1 MIYTYPDY
9 YKKFSCIADKC
20 PDTCCGKWQI
30 VIDDDSLER
39 YQEYDGDYRPELHRK
54 VNWKEGVFRHGRSG
68 KCAFC
73 EMTCCV
79 ICIYIWVRKAFVP
92 PAGNIRDIRK
102 NSRMCARFRYHFHVL
117 RWHVY

>member
-39 YQEYDGDYRPELHRK
+39 YQEYDGCLLYTSDAAEITD
-54 VNWKEGVFRHGRSG
+54 RSFTE
-68 KCAFC
+68 K
-73 EMTCCV
+73 
-79 ICIYIWVRKAFVP
+79 
-92 PAGNIRDIRK
+92 
-102 NSRMCARFRYHFHVL
+102 
-117 RWHVY
+117 

>member
-39 YQEYDGDYRPELHRK
+39 YQEYDGDTD
-54 VNWKEGVFRHGRSG
+54 RSFTG
-68 KCAFC
+68 KGTGKRAFSGMAEVESVHFC